1 MPEIMGNHSVLG
13 KCMTVAD
20 IHAIATRVQNRLIDK
35 GYTTSRIMVSDQ
47 NLADGKLR
55 LTLIPGKITQVVN
68 TVDSKAP
75 VYVKN
80 TVKDTANQSYLAITQ
95 PAILDTALENFK
107 RVPSSDASF
116 KIAPSD
122 ELQAIGIS
130 FSDILIDYTQHR
142 RIRGS
147 LSVDDSGSKSTGKY
161 QGVATLSVG
170 NLANYK
176 DLLYLSFGRDLGNQ
190 LNEDKDYP
198 SNMSK
203 GSKNY
208 GIGYVIPIKSSLLQ
222 LTANRHT
229 YHQTVAGSTQDYIYG
244 GTSRG
249 YNAKLSHLVHRDARS
264 KSHVYAGGHV
274 KSQESD
280 IDGNTIDVQTRKT
293 AGYLFGISHETVL
306 VNKLIIAQ
314 TPIFLISMVQRLL
327 MPYFHQKSCL
337 MKAQLVLASIS

>member
-35 GYTTSRIMVSDQ
+35 GYITSRIMVSDQ

-55 LTLIPGKITQVVN
+55 LTLIPGKIAQVVVN

-75 VYVKN
+75 IYVKRTN
-80 TVKDTANQSYLAITQ
+80 MAY

-142 RIRGS
+142 RLRGS

-161 QGVATLSVG
+161 QGVATLSVD

-222 LTANRHT
+222 LNANRHT
-229 YHQTVAGSTQDYIYG
+229 YHQTVADSTQDYVYG
-244 GTSRG
+244 GKSSG
-249 YNAKLSHLVHRDARS
+249 YNAKLSHLAHRDARS
-264 KSHVYAGGHV
+264 KSHVYAGGYV
-274 KSQESD
+274 KSQEVILMVTPSMYKPVKLQV
-280 IDGNTIDVQTRKT
+280 I
-293 AGYLFGISHETVL
+293 YL
-306 VNKLIIAQ
+306 A
-314 TPIFLISMVQRLL
+314 
-327 MPYFHQKSCL
+327 
-337 MKAQLVLASIS
+337 LAMRPFW